1 MDLHRISSFRGLS
14 LCSETRFLA
23 IIDSEEQIS
32 QRVMIVSET
41 FCDENFTIKKKMFVI
56 VFVLR
61 YNSIMNSEGGANL
74 WQKD

>member
-32 QRVMIVSET
+32 QKVMFVNVT
-41 FCDENFTIKKKMFVI
+41 CNDENFTIEKKIFVI
-56 VFVLR
+56 ISVLR
-61 YNSIMNSEGGANL
+61 YNYIMKSEGGANL

>member
-32 QRVMIVSET
+32 WRVMFVNAT
-41 FCDENFTIKKKMFVI
+41 FYDENFAIKKKMFVI
-56 VFVLR
+56 AFVLR
-61 YNSIMNSEGGANL
+61 YNYIMKSEGGANL

>member
-1 MDLHRISSFRGLS
+1 
-14 LCSETRFLA
+14 
-23 IIDSEEQIS
+23 
-32 QRVMIVSET
+32 MIVNVT

-61 YNSIMNSEGGANL
+61 YNYIMKSEGGANL